1 MMNHDTRTHTL
12 ALDDDHFEHGLFV
25 ITALLIGIGV
35 VMVYSATVHNRLT
48 LTGDTRYL
56 LSHLWHGGLA
66 FFVLLVGIFIPLGWV
81 RRLSVPALLV
91 GAGLM
96 LAVLLWGHT
105 TNKSTRWIEIGMRF
119 QPGEFA
125 KLFFIIWLSHSLAKK
140 GEKIKSLS
148 LGFLPYIVVAAMF
161 IVLYLFQPDFGSCIF
176 LTMLMLSLLVVAGA
190 KWQYVAS
197 FLLIAAPIAVGLVLT
212 SEVKMNRIRAF
223 MDPIRYE
230 KTWGYQLTQ
239 ALTGFASNGLF
250 GAGLGNGRQS
260 ITGHLPESQTDF
272 ILSVVGEELGF
283 IGVALIAACF
293 LYILYR
299 GTVIAWRC
307 RDPFLRYLAFGMTLL
322 ITLQAGINMAVN
334 CRVLPTKGLPL
345 PLVSYGGSNMVT
357 IAAAMGLLLNVSRNL
372 LSPDA
377 AKARAAQAREEA
389 TETTEVIVLDRDER

>member
-1 MMNHDTRTHTL
+1 MMDHETRTHSL

-25 ITALLIGIGV
+25 ITSLLIGIGV

-48 LTGDTRYL
+48 LTGDTRFL

-66 FFVLLVGIFIPLGWV
+66 LFVLLLGIFVPLSWV
-81 RRLSVPALLV
+81 RRLSVPAMLI

-96 LAVLLWGHT
+96 LAVLVWGHT
-105 TNKSTRWIEIGMRF
+105 ANKSTRWIEIGMKF

-125 KLFFIIWLSHSLAKK
+125 KLFFIVWLSHSLAKK
-140 GEKIKSLS
+140 GDKIKSLS

-161 IVLYLFQPDFGSCIF
+161 IILYLLQPDFGSCIF

-190 KWQYVAS
+190 RWQYVAS
-197 FLLIAAPIAVGLVLT
+197 FLLVSVPVAVGLVVT

-223 MDPIRYE
+223 LDPIRYE
-230 KTWGYQLTQ
+230 KTYGYQLTQ
-239 ALTGFASNGLF
+239 ALTGLASNGVF

-260 ITGHLPESQTDF
+260 IAGHLPESQTDF
-272 ILSVVGEELGF
+272 IFAVIGEELGF

-322 ITLQAGINMAVN
+322 ITIQAGTNMAVN
-334 CRVLPTKGLPL
+334 CQVLPTKGLPL

-372 LSPDA
+372 LSPEA
-377 AKARAAQAREEA
+377 AKARAAAAQEEA
-389 TETTEVIVLDRDER
+389 TETTDVIVLNRDER

>member
-1 MMNHDTRTHTL
+1 MDYETRTRNL

-25 ITALLIGIGV
+25 ITALLIGIGTV
-35 VMVYSATVHNRLT
+35 VVYSATIHNRLT
-48 LTGDTRYL
+48 FSGDTTYL
-56 LSHLWHGGLA
+56 LNHVKHAGLA
-66 FFVLLVGIFIPLGWV
+66 LLVLLFGIFVPLGWV
-81 RRLSVPALLV
+81 RRLSVPALLA

-96 LAVLLWGHT
+96 LAVLVWGHT
-105 TNKSTRWIEIGMRF
+105 VNKSTRWIDIGMRF

-125 KLFFIIWLSHSLAKK
+125 KLFFIIWLSHSLARK
-140 GEKIKSLS
+140 GEKIKSFS

-161 IVLYLFQPDFGSCIF
+161 IILYLLQPDFGSGIF
-176 LTMLMLSLLVVAGA
+176 LTILMLSLLVVAGA
-190 KWQYVAS
+190 KWQYVLS
-197 FLLIAAPIAVGLVLT
+197 FLTVAVPIAVGLVAT

-272 ILSVVGEELGF
+272 IFAVIGEELGF

-299 GTVIAWRC
+299 GTVIAWRS

-345 PLVSYGGSNMVT
+345 PLVSFGGSNMVT

-372 LSPDA
+372 LSPEA
-377 AKARAAQAREEA
+377 TRARAAAAREEA
-389 TETTEVIVLDRDER
+389 TETTDVHVLDRDER

>member
-1 MMNHDTRTHTL
+1 MHEHNTSTHTL

-35 VMVYSATVHNRLT
+35 VMVYSATVHSRLT
-48 LTGDTRYL
+48 LNGDTRYL
-56 LSHLWHGGLA
+56 LSHLWHAGLA
-66 FFVLLVGIFIPLGWV
+66 LVVLLGGIFLPLGWV
-81 RRLSVPALLV
+81 RRLSVPALII
-91 GAGLM
+91 GAVLM

-105 TNKSTRWIEIGMRF
+105 ANRSTRWIDIGIRF

-161 IVLYLFQPDFGSCIF
+161 VLLYMLQPDFGSSIF
-176 LTMLMLSLLVVAGA
+176 LAMMMLSLLVVAGA

-197 FLLIAAPIAVGLVLT
+197 FILVSVPIAVGLVVT

-239 ALTGFASNGLF
+239 SLTGFASNGFF

-272 ILSVVGEELGF
+272 IFSVIGEELGF

-299 GTVIAWRC
+299 GTVIAWRS

-322 ITLQAGINMAVN
+322 ITVQAGINMAVN

-345 PLVSYGGSNMVT
+345 PLVSFGGPNMVV

-372 LSPDA
+372 LSPEA
-377 AKARAAQAREEA
+377 AKARAAAAVEEA
-389 TETTEVIVLDRDER
+389 TETTVIVLEKDK

>member
-1 MMNHDTRTHTL
+1 MIDHETQTRAL

-48 LTGDTRYL
+48 ITGDTRYL
-56 LSHLWHGGLA
+56 LSHLWHAGLA
-66 FFVLLVGIFIPLGWV
+66 LLVLLVGIFTPLTWI
-81 RRLSVPALLV
+81 RRLSVPALLL

-96 LAVLLWGHT
+96 LAVLIWGHT
-105 TNKSTRWIEIGMRF
+105 ANKSTRWIEIGMRF

-125 KLFFIIWLSHSLAKK
+125 KLFFIVWISHSLAKK
-140 GEKIKSLS
+140 GEKVKSLS

-161 IVLYLFQPDFGSCIF
+161 IVLYLFQPDFGSSIF
-176 LTMLMLSLLVVAGA
+176 LTILMLSLLIVAGA

-197 FLLIAAPIAVGLVLT
+197 FILVSVPVAVGLIVT

-230 KTWGYQLTQ
+230 KTWGFQLTQ
-239 ALTGFASNGLF
+239 ALTGFASNGVF

-272 ILSVVGEELGF
+272 IFAVIGEELGF

-322 ITLQAGINMAVN
+322 ITVQAGINMAVN

-372 LSPDA
+372 LSPEA
-377 AKARAAQAREEA
+377 AKARAAIAQEEA
-389 TETTEVIVLDRDER
+389 TRTTNVILLDRDDK

>member
-1 MMNHDTRTHTL
+1 MLDHDTRTHTL

-25 ITALLIGIGV
+25 ITALLIGLGV

-48 LTGDTRYL
+48 LTGDTRFL

-66 FFVLLVGIFIPLGWV
+66 FFVLLLGVFIPLGWV
-81 RRLSVPALLV
+81 RKLSVPALLI

-105 TNKSTRWIEIGMRF
+105 TNNSTRWIELGLRF

-161 IVLYLFQPDFGSCIF
+161 IVLYLFQPDFGSTIF
-176 LTMLMLSLLVVAGA
+176 LTLLMLSLLVVAGA
-190 KWQYVAS
+190 KWQYVVS
-197 FLLIAAPIAVGLVLT
+197 FVMIALPFAVGLVLT

-239 ALTGFASNGLF
+239 ALTGFASNGVF

-272 ILSVVGEELGF
+272 IFAVIGEELGF

-299 GTVIAWRC
+299 GTVIAWRS

-322 ITLQAGINMAVN
+322 ITVQAGINMAVN

-372 LSPDA
+372 LSPEA
-377 AKARAAQAREEA
+377 AKARAARAQEEA
-389 TETTEVIVLDRDER
+389 TETTEVIVLDRDAQ